1 MHAIFLKLLIGLLEI
16 FRKRGLA
23 KEFAILPQ
31 SIVIKATML
40 LIVCME
46 LTSIKIF
53 YGTLWNSSLS
63 IYVRQSCKHGGS
75 FSFSF
80 KVILPDQ
87 VGWGNL
93 LRFKSDEMSA
103 S

>member
-1 MHAIFLKLLIGLLEI
+1 MHAIFLKLLIGLFEI

-63 IYVRQSCKHGGS
+63 LFMYDNRANTASVSL
-75 FSFSF
+75 F
-80 KVILPDQ
+80 
-87 VGWGNL
+87 L
-93 LRFKSDEMSA
+93 LK
-103 S
+103 